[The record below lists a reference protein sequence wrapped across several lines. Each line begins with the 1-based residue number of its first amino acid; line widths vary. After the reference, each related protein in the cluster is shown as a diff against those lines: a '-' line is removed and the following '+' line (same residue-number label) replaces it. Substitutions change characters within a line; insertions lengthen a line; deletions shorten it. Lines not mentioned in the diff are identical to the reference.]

1 MTMSTSSLSHANA
14 TVTLQ
19 QLMDANSSHIG
30 SYKNRLH
37 QALIAMTETSKTSS
51 VQNLPNQKDAIA
63 NIPFHQF
70 CLDSRKL
77 AAGDVFILLKSQT
90 SNCQKSRDYL
100 LQAAKQAAFILSEVD
115 PVALLTSAHVPPHTH
130 IALTENQPQAVAE
143 QQLAALPCPVLYVP
157 NIRDFLGN
165 LVQVRLQYQQPVIL
179 PTVVAV
185 TGTNGKTTISQLV
198 AQLTQ
203 LTGMSSAVM
212 GTAGNG
218 KLGELVQASHTTGDA
233 LAVQQFLYQMG
244 SEGAELLALEA
255 SSHGLDQQRLQGM
268 PVSVAIYTNL
278 SRDHLDYHADMV
290 EYAAAKAKLF
300 DKAHF
305 PELTHAIINL
315 DDEYAQTMLD
325 MAHASDLTVW
335 TYSLD
340 PSKPATFV
348 AADIYPSLQG
358 VNIALRCDFNDSNAG
373 DVVKDRN
380 SFKDKEDVKDRD
392 VVKDR
397 DSVLINEASDHTEQ
411 KIDNI
416 SIISPLLGRFNV
428 ANLLAA
434 LAATVALGTDVDR
447 AIERMAAVVPQL
459 QGAVGRM
466 QRVPS
471 HDGCFIVDYAHTPD
485 ALQQVL
491 ASLKTH
497 CDGQLWAVFGCGG
510 DRDAGK
516 RPLMAQAG
524 LVGADQVILTSDN
537 PRTED
542 PNTILQDMQAGMSAE
557 QYQRTHIEPARQSA
571 IEYAVSQAAA
581 DDIVVIAGKG
591 HETYQEINK
600 VRYDFDDSVILQNAL
615 KQAGRL

>member
-1 MTMSTSSLSHANA
+1 MTPSISSPSTT

-19 QLMDANSSHIG
+19 QLIEASGSDSHRQNHKDKQ
-30 SYKNRLH
+30 SLA
-37 QALIAMTETSKTSS
+37 QALTAMIIASNSQLPNLKTS
-51 VQNLPNQKDAIA
+51 LA
-63 NIPFHQF
+63 NIPFEQF
-70 CLDSRKL
+70 CLDSRQL
-77 AAGDVFILLKSQT
+77 AANDVFVLLKSHT
-90 SNCQKSRDYL
+90 PNCQKSRDYL
-100 LQAAKQAAFILSEVD
+100 YQAAQNAAFILAEID
-115 PVALLTSAHVPPHTH
+115 PRALLIKANVPPHANL
-130 IALTENQPQAVAE
+130 ALTDDNAE
-143 QQLAALPCPVLYVP
+143 SIAQQQLDRLPCPVLYVP
-157 NIRDFLGN
+157 NIRDFLGD
-165 LVQVRLQYQQPVIL
+165 LIQARLQYQRSVTL

-218 KLGELVQASHTTGDA
+218 RLGALVQASHTTGDA
-233 LAVQQFLYQMG
+233 LAVQQFLYQMAT
-244 SEGAELLALEA
+244 ENAELLALEA

-278 SRDHLDYHADMV
+278 SRDHLDYHADMA

-305 PELTHAIINL
+305 SELTHAIINI
-315 DDEYAQTMLD
+315 DDEHAQIMLD
-325 MAHASDLTVW
+325 TAHASQLTVW

-340 PSKPATFV
+340 PAKSATFV
-348 AADIYPSLQG
+348 AAEIKPSLQG
-358 VNIALRCDFNDSNAG
+358 LEIALRTDFGNEKTDI
-373 DVVKDRN
+373 
-380 SFKDKEDVKDRD
+380 
-392 VVKDR
+392 
-397 DSVLINEASDHTEQ
+397 IN
-411 KIDNI
+411 IV
-416 SIISPLLGRFNV
+416 SPLLGRFNV

-434 LAATVALGTDVDR
+434 IGAAVALGVSL
-447 AIERMAAVVPQL
+447 ERIAAVIPQL

-471 HDGCFIVDYAHTPD
+471 NDGCFIVDYAHTPD
-485 ALQQVL
+485 ALSQVL

-497 CDGQLWAVFGCGG
+497 CKGQLWAVFGCGG

-524 LVGADQVILTSDN
+524 LAGADKVVLTADN

-542 PNTILQDMQAGMSAE
+542 PNVILQDMQAGMTNE
-557 QYQRTHIEPARQSA
+557 QYQRAHIEPARQAA
-571 IEYAVSQAAA
+571 IEYAVNQAAP

-591 HETYQEINK
+591 HETYQEINH

-615 KQAGRL
+615 KQAGRV

>member
-1 MTMSTSSLSHANA
+1 MSLSTSPKSNTA
-14 TVTLQ
+14 VTLQ
-19 QLMDANSSHIG
+19 QLIETSGNDRDRQSH
-30 SYKNRLH
+30 SLT
-37 QALIAMTETSKTSS
+37 QALTTLISTYSSQLPKAKTS
-51 VQNLPNQKDAIA
+51 IA
-63 NIPFHQF
+63 HIPFEQF
-70 CLDSRKL
+70 RLDSRQL
-77 AAGDVFILLKSQT
+77 VASDVFVLLKSQT
-90 SNCQKSRDYL
+90 PNCQKSRDYL
-100 LQAAKQAAFILSEVD
+100 YQSAEQAAFILSEID
-115 PVALLTSAHVPPHTH
+115 PIALLSTASVPPHANTSFTNDSDRSK
-130 IALTENQPQAVAE
+130 AQ
-143 QQLAALPCPVLYVP
+143 QQLAALPCPVVYVP
-157 NIRDFLGN
+157 NIRDFLGD
-165 LVQVRLQYQQPVIL
+165 LIQARLQHQQPVTL

-218 KLGELVQASHTTGDA
+218 RLGALVQASHTTGDA

-244 SEGAELLALEA
+244 HEKAQLLALEA

-278 SRDHLDYHADMV
+278 SRDHLDYHADMA

-305 PELTHAIINL
+305 PELTHAIINI
-315 DDEYAQTMLD
+315 DDEHAQIMLD
-325 MAHASDLTVW
+325 TAHASGLTVW
-335 TYSLD
+335 SYSLD
-340 PSKPATFV
+340 PAKSATFV
-348 AADIYPSLQG
+348 AADIKPSLQG
-358 VNIALRCDFNDSNAG
+358 VEIALRTDFKN
-373 DVVKDRN
+373 
-380 SFKDKEDVKDRD
+380 KETK
-392 VVKDR
+392 
-397 DSVLINEASDHTEQ
+397 SIN
-411 KIDNI
+411 
-416 SIISPLLGRFNV
+416 IISPLLGRFNV

-434 LAATVALGTDVDR
+434 IAAAVALGISLERIADV
-447 AIERMAAVVPQL
+447 IPQL

-471 HDGCFIVDYAHTPD
+471 ANGCFIVDYAHTPD
-485 ALQQVL
+485 ALSQVL

-497 CDGQLWAVFGCGG
+497 CKGQLWAVFGCGG

-524 LVGADQVILTSDN
+524 LAGADKVVLTADN

-542 PNTILQDMQAGMSAE
+542 PNLILQDMQAGMTSE
-557 QYQRTHIEPARQSA
+557 QYQRTHIEPARQTA
-571 IEYAVSQAAA
+571 IEYAVKQAAPA
-581 DDIVVIAGKG
+581 DIVVIAGKG
-591 HETYQEINK
+591 HETYQEINH

>member
-1 MTMSTSSLSHANA
+1 MTASVSELSNQMTA
-14 TVTLQ
+14 V
-19 QLMDANSSHIG
+19 QLDAVI
-30 SYKNRLH
+30 
-37 QALIAMTETSKTSS
+37 
-51 VQNLPNQKDAIA
+51 
-63 NIPFHQF
+63 NIPFQQF
-70 CLDSRKL
+70 CLDSRQL
-77 AAGDVFILLKSQT
+77 ASNDVFVLLKSHT
-90 SNCQKSRDYL
+90 PNCQKSRDHLY
-100 LQAAKQAAFILSEVD
+100 QAANNAAFILSEID
-115 PVALLTSAHVPPHTH
+115 PLALLSTANVPPHANLELTKTDNAKS
-130 IALTENQPQAVAE
+130 IAQ
-143 QQLAALPCPVLYVP
+143 QQLDTLPCPVLYVP
-157 NIRDFLGN
+157 HIRDFLGS
-165 LVQVRLQYQQPVIL
+165 LIQARLQYQQPVTL
-179 PTVVAV
+179 PTVIAV

-218 KLGELVQASHTTGDA
+218 RLGALVQASHTTGDA

-244 SEGAELLALEA
+244 SENAELLVLEA

-278 SRDHLDYHADMV
+278 SRDHLDYHADMA

-305 PELTHAIINL
+305 ADLTHAIINI
-315 DDEYAQTMLD
+315 DDEHAQIMLD
-325 MAHASDLTVW
+325 TAHASQLIVW

-340 PSKPATFV
+340 PSKSATFV
-348 AADIYPSLQG
+348 AAGIKPSLQG
-358 VNIALRCDFNDSNAG
+358 VEITLRTDFDNTDFKNKETNSINI
-373 DVVKDRN
+373 V
-380 SFKDKEDVKDRD
+380 
-392 VVKDR
+392 
-397 DSVLINEASDHTEQ
+397 
-411 KIDNI
+411 
-416 SIISPLLGRFNV
+416 SPLLGRFNV

-434 LAATVALGTDVDR
+434 IA
-447 AIERMAAVVPQL
+447 AAVGLGISLERIAAVIPQL

-471 HDGCFIVDYAHTPD
+471 NDGCFIVDYAHTPD
-485 ALQQVL
+485 ALSQVL

-497 CDGQLWAVFGCGG
+497 CKGQLWAVFGCGG

-524 LVGADQVILTSDN
+524 LAGADKVVLTADN

-542 PNTILQDMQAGMSAE
+542 PNAILQDMQAGMSTE
-557 QYQRTHIEPARQSA
+557 QYQRTHIEPARQAA
-571 IEYAVSQAAA
+571 IEYAVNQAAA

-591 HETYQEINK
+591 HETYQEINH

-615 KQAGRL
+615 KQAGRV

>member
-1 MTMSTSSLSHANA
+1 MTLSTSPLSST

-19 QLMDANSSHIG
+19 QLIEANGNDKDRQSH
-30 SYKNRLH
+30 SQSHKDKHSLA
-37 QALIAMTETSKTSS
+37 QALTTMLTASSSQLPNAKTS
-51 VQNLPNQKDAIA
+51 VA
-63 NIPFHQF
+63 NIPFEQF
-70 CLDSRKL
+70 CLDSRQL
-77 AAGDVFILLKSQT
+77 AANDVFVLLKSHT
-90 SNCQKSRDYL
+90 PNCQKSRDHLY
-100 LQAAKQAAFILSEVD
+100 QAAEHAAFILAEID
-115 PVALLTSAHVPPHTH
+115 PLALLSKSTMPPHANLVLTDDNAEA
-130 IALTENQPQAVAE
+130 IAQ
-143 QQLAALPCPVLYVP
+143 QQLDALPCPVLYVP
-157 NIRDFLGN
+157 NIRDFLGD
-165 LVQVRLQYQQPVIL
+165 LIQARLQYQKAVTL

-218 KLGELVQASHTTGDA
+218 RLGALVQASHTTGDA

-244 SEGAELLALEA
+244 TENAELLALEA

-278 SRDHLDYHADMV
+278 SRDHLDYHVDMA

-305 PELTHAIINL
+305 PELTHAIINI
-315 DDEYAQTMLD
+315 DDEHAQIMLD
-325 MAHASDLTVW
+325 TAHASQLTVW

-340 PSKPATFV
+340 PAKMATFV
-348 AADIYPSLQG
+348 AAEIKPSLQG
-358 VNIALRCDFNDSNAG
+358 VEVALRTDFKN
-373 DVVKDRN
+373 
-380 SFKDKEDVKDRD
+380 KETNH
-392 VVKDR
+392 
-397 DSVLINEASDHTEQ
+397 IN
-411 KIDNI
+411 IV
-416 SIISPLLGRFNV
+416 SPLLGRFNV

-434 LAATVALGTDVDR
+434 IAAAIALGISLERIATV
-447 AIERMAAVVPQL
+447 IPQL

-471 HDGCFIVDYAHTPD
+471 NDGCFIVDYAHTPD
-485 ALQQVL
+485 ALSQVL

-497 CDGQLWAVFGCGG
+497 CKGQLWAVFGCGG

-524 LVGADQVILTSDN
+524 LAGADKVVLTADN

-542 PNTILQDMQAGMSAE
+542 PNMILQDMQAGMTSE
-557 QYQRTHIEPARQSA
+557 QYQRAHIEPVRQTA
-571 IEYAVSQAAA
+571 IEYAVNQAAP

-591 HETYQEINK
+591 HETYQEINH

-615 KQAGRL
+615 EQAGRVPL

>member
-1 MTMSTSSLSHANA
+1 MTPSISSPSST

-19 QLMDANSSHIG
+19 QLIEASGSDSHRQNHKDKQ
-30 SYKNRLH
+30 SLA
-37 QALIAMTETSKTSS
+37 QALTAMIIASNSQLPNLKTS
-51 VQNLPNQKDAIA
+51 LA
-63 NIPFHQF
+63 NIPFEQF
-70 CLDSRKL
+70 CLDSRQL
-77 AAGDVFILLKSQT
+77 AANDVFVLLKSHT
-90 SNCQKSRDYL
+90 PNCQKSRDYL
-100 LQAAKQAAFILSEVD
+100 YQAAQNAAFILAEID
-115 PVALLTSAHVPPHTH
+115 PRALLTKANVPPHANL
-130 IALTENQPQAVAE
+130 ALTDDNAE
-143 QQLAALPCPVLYVP
+143 SIAHQQLDRLPCPVLYVP
-157 NIRDFLGN
+157 NIRDFLGD
-165 LVQVRLQYQQPVIL
+165 LIQARLQYQQPVTL

-218 KLGELVQASHTTGDA
+218 RLGALVQASHTTGDA

-244 SEGAELLALEA
+244 TENAELLALEA

-278 SRDHLDYHADMV
+278 SRDHLDYHADMA

-305 PELTHAIINL
+305 SELTHAIINI
-315 DDEYAQTMLD
+315 DDEHAQIMLD
-325 MAHASDLTVW
+325 TAHASQLTVW

-340 PSKPATFV
+340 PAKSATFV
-348 AADIYPSLQG
+348 AADIKPSLQG
-358 VNIALRCDFNDSNAG
+358 VEIALRTDFKN
-373 DVVKDRN
+373 
-380 SFKDKEDVKDRD
+380 KETK
-392 VVKDR
+392 
-397 DSVLINEASDHTEQ
+397 SIN
-411 KIDNI
+411 
-416 SIISPLLGRFNV
+416 IISPLLGRFNV

-434 LAATVALGTDVDR
+434 IATAVALGISLEQIADV
-447 AIERMAAVVPQL
+447 IPQL

-471 HDGCFIVDYAHTPD
+471 ANGCFIVDYAHTPD
-485 ALQQVL
+485 ALSQVL

-497 CDGQLWAVFGCGG
+497 CKGQLWAVFGCGG

-524 LVGADQVILTSDN
+524 LAGADKVVLTADN

-542 PNTILQDMQAGMSAE
+542 PNMILQDMQAGMTSE
-557 QYQRTHIEPARQSA
+557 QYQRAHIEPARQTA
-571 IEYAVSQAAA
+571 IEYAVNQAAP

-591 HETYQEINK
+591 HETYQEINH

-615 KQAGRL
+615 KQAGRV

>member
-1 MTMSTSSLSHANA
+1 MTLSPSSPSINP
-14 TVTLQ
+14 VTLQ
-19 QLMDANSSHIG
+19 QLTESSSSNSRHGVGIE
-30 SYKNRLH
+30 
-37 QALIAMTETSKTSS
+37 QALQKLSTQTTLVGADSKPMNSF
-51 VQNLPNQKDAIA
+51 LD
-63 NIPFHQF
+63 IPFLQF
-70 CLDSRKL
+70 RLDSRQL
-77 AAGDVFILLKSQT
+77 EPNDVFVLLKSHIP
-90 SNCQKSRDYL
+90 NCQKSRDYL
-100 LQAAKQAAFILSEVD
+100 YQAAEHAAFILSEID
-115 PVALLTSAHVPPHTH
+115 PTALLNTTSVSNHADITLPNDST
-130 IALTENQPQAVAE
+130 AKAQ
-143 QQLAALPCPVLYVP
+143 QQLAALSCPVLHVP
-157 NIRDFLGN
+157 NIRDFLGT
-165 LVQVRLQYQQPVIL
+165 LIQARLQYQQPVTL

-218 KLGELVQASHTTGDA
+218 RLGALVQASHTTGDA

-244 SEGAELLALEA
+244 TENAELLALEA

-278 SRDHLDYHADMV
+278 SRDHLDYHADMA
-290 EYAAAKAKLF
+290 EYAAAKARLF

-305 PELTHAIINL
+305 PDLTHAIINI
-315 DDEYAQTMLD
+315 DDEHAQIMLD
-325 MAHASDLTVW
+325 TAHASDLTVW
-335 TYSLD
+335 TYSLE
-340 PSKPATFV
+340 PSKSATFV
-348 AADIYPSLQG
+348 AAEIKPSLQG
-358 VNIALRCDFNDSNAG
+358 VEITLQTDLG
-373 DVVKDRN
+373 DGKVNHLGIV
-380 SFKDKEDVKDRD
+380 
-392 VVKDR
+392 
-397 DSVLINEASDHTEQ
+397 
-411 KIDNI
+411 
-416 SIISPLLGRFNV
+416 SPLLGRFNV

-434 LAATVALGTDVDR
+434 IAAAVALG
-447 AIERMAAVVPQL
+447 ISLERIAAVVPQL

-471 HDGCFIVDYAHTPD
+471 DDGCFIVDYAHTPD
-485 ALQQVL
+485 ALSQVL

-497 CDGQLWAVFGCGG
+497 CKGQLWAVFGCGG

-524 LVGADQVILTSDN
+524 LAGADKVVLTADN

-542 PNTILQDMQAGMSAE
+542 PNVILQDMQAGMTSE
-557 QYQRTHIEPARQSA
+557 QYQRTHIEPARQAA
-571 IEYAVSQAAA
+571 IEYAVNQAAA

-591 HETYQEINK
+591 HETYQEINH

>member
-1 MTMSTSSLSHANA
+1 MTLSHSSPSRAA
-14 TVTLQ
+14 VTLQ
-19 QLMDANSSHIG
+19 QLFDAKDSNSST
-30 SYKNRLH
+30 LQ
-37 QALIAMTETSKTSS
+37 QALAAMIASS
-51 VQNLPNQKDAIA
+51 GQSSSAQSAANLIDSITDIA
-63 NIPFHQF
+63 FNQF
-70 CLDSRKL
+70 CLDSRQL
-77 AAGDVFILLKSQT
+77 ASKDVFVLLQSHIP
-90 SNCQKSRDYL
+90 NCQKSRDHLY
-100 LQAAKQAAFILSEVD
+100 QAANNAAFILSEID
-115 PVALLTSAHVPPHTH
+115 PIALISAAN
-130 IALTENQPQAVAE
+130 IALTDESSSVNEQVA
-143 QQLAALPCPVLYVP
+143 LLPCPVLYLP
-157 NIRDFLGN
+157 NIRDFLGD
-165 LVQVRLQYQQPVIL
+165 LIQARLQYSQPLKL

-218 KLGELVQASHTTGDA
+218 RLGALVQASHTTGDA

-244 SEGAELLALEA
+244 LENAEILALEA

-278 SRDHLDYHADMV
+278 SRDHLDYHADMA
-290 EYAAAKAKLF
+290 EYAAAKARLF

-305 PELTHAIINL
+305 PDLTHAIINI
-315 DDEYAQTMLD
+315 DDDSAQIMLD
-325 MAHASDLTVW
+325 TAHASNLTVW

-340 PSKPATFV
+340 SSKTATFV
-348 AADIYPSLQG
+348 AADITPSLQG
-358 VNIALRCDFNDSNAG
+358 VKISMRTDFG
-373 DVVKDRN
+373 DGEF
-380 SFKDKEDVKDRD
+380 S
-392 VVKDR
+392 
-397 DSVLINEASDHTEQ
+397 S
-411 KIDNI
+411 IDI
-416 SIISPLLGRFNV
+416 VSPLLGRFNV

-434 LAATVALGTDVDR
+434 IAAAVALGIGLER
-447 AIERMAAVVPQL
+447 IAAIISQL

-471 HDGCFIVDYAHTPD
+471 NDGCFIVDYAHTPD
-485 ALQQVL
+485 ALSQVL

-497 CDGQLWAVFGCGG
+497 CKGQLWAVFGCGG

-524 LVGADQVILTSDN
+524 LAGADKVVLTADN

-542 PNTILQDMQAGMSAE
+542 PNMILQDMQAGMTAE
-557 QYQRTHIEPARQSA
+557 QYERTHIEPARQKA

-591 HETYQEINK
+591 HETYQEINNF
-600 VRYDFDDSVILQNAL
+600 RYDFDDSVILHNAL
-615 KQAGRL
+615 AQAGRV